1 MSWSVTYAYRLL
13 LLSGFCP
20 DDQRFKFGFDG
31 CYVSIDQVIKQD
43 GLIRAQLFAALG
55 KLEALELRDLVDQFF
70 VGYFVMVD
78 LLTHRLDFLIEILDT
93 LHQLRA
99 RARSCSGFKWSR
111 LGSEV
116 MPPTLQIAC
125 VDSIEA
131 KQLNFT

>member
-1 MSWSVTYAYRLL
+1 MERHLCVQATSTLW
-13 LLSGFCP
+13 FCP
-20 DDQRFKFGFDG
+20 EDQRF
-31 CYVSIDQVIKQD
+31 
-43 GLIRAQLFAALG
+43 
-55 KLEALELRDLVDQFF
+55 
-70 VGYFVMVD
+70 FVMVD

-116 MPPTLQIAC
+116 MPPILQIAC